1 MDVNKFSKWLNAEL
15 KARDWKQIDLVKKSG
30 VSVGQISRPMTGTRG
45 ASDRSIL
52 SIAKALKLPPVQ
64 VFEAAGFL
72 PESKS
77 DQWLEEMQVLLEH
90 ISPADR
96 EAVGIILRTYAERK
110 DK

>member
-1 MDVNKFSKWLNAEL
+1 MDVRKFSEWLNAEL
-15 KARDWKQIDLVKKSG
+15 KARGWKKVDLVRRSG
-30 VSVGQISRPMTGTRG
+30 VSFSQISMLMSGTRG
-45 ASDRSIL
+45 VGDQSVIA
-52 SIAKALKLPPVQ
+52 IAKALKLPPVQ

-77 DQWLEEMQVLLEH
+77 DQWLEEMHVLLEH

-96 EAVGIILRTYAERK
+96 EAVRIILRTCAERK